1 MGIIQSMVNKKDKKR
16 PYGYNRS
23 IDFKQRLNP
32 DKTREKSG
40 IQLFLYGT
48 GHPSVLESFQKKLFP
63 KMQSEDRMMF
73 NMKQVG
79 KKILVLRKKLNMT
92 QTELA
97 DKMDVSFQAF
107 SNWER
112 GNSMPDISKLPQL
125 AELFGCTVDELLDG
139 KSELLNS
146 AMADGLQE
154 YAENNE
160 ISREELDAAAPI
172 LKPDQLE
179 QLANSVLLKNGDNIE
194 IFFPY
199 LDDETMREV
208 AERRME
214 KGESIADMLD
224 YLDDDLIGKFALQ
237 QYGQGKSVEQFYD
250 YMEDWQLKEL
260 AERKTEKGE
269 SIADMLEYLDADD
282 VGELALRQYEAGN
295 PAEIFYEHMDDW
307 KLKELAERKIEKGEA
322 IEGMLEYLDADD
334 VGELALKQYDTGKP
348 VEMFYDYL
356 DEDQMGE
363 LAKRKVRNKESI
375 KDLLDHLDSDVLR
388 ELVRELLS

>member
-1 MGIIQSMVNKKDKKR
+1 
-16 PYGYNRS
+16 
-23 IDFKQRLNP
+23 
-32 DKTREKSG
+32 
-40 IQLFLYGT
+40 
-48 GHPSVLESFQKKLFP
+48 
-63 KMQSEDRMMF
+63 MF

-97 DKMDVSFQAF
+97 DKMDVSFQAV

-269 SIADMLEYLDADD
+269 SIADMLEYLDEDD

-295 PAEIFYEHMDDW
+295 PAEI
-307 KLKELAERKIEKGEA
+307 
-322 IEGMLEYLDADD
+322 
-334 VGELALKQYDTGKP
+334 
-348 VEMFYDYL
+348 FYDYL